1 MDMGMG
7 SIRRGDVGHVGPVVG
22 LGVATKGF
30 VSLSSPVPQFP
41 HVQLEEAGWD
51 RRGMLLG

>member
-51 RRGMLLG
+51 RGGMLLG